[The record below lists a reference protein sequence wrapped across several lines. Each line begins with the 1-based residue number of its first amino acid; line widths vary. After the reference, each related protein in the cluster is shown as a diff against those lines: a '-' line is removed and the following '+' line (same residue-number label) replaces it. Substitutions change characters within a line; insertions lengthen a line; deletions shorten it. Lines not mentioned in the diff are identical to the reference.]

1 VEHSLLVDPG
11 HSRHPGVLLHREG
24 LRRLVDLR
32 KVSFVVS
39 MEINSLPIPG
49 GAMPAMP
56 GGVPAKPGGR
66 L

>member
-1 VEHSLLVDPG
+1 VVHSLLVGLG
-11 HSRHPGVLLHREG
+11 HSRPRGVLLHREE

-32 KVSFVVS
+32 SVSFAATMGVDC
-39 MEINSLPIPG
+39 LPIPG
-49 GAMPAMP
+49 GAMPGMP